1 VLIAV
6 LIDQLTTAITLG
18 TMTLNTIIEQTET
31 TLRVLSDARHDLGE
45 GVLWDAQLGVL
56 WWTDIHASR
65 LHQHDPASGAH
76 RSWALPQRLGS
87 FALTAQPGVLLLGL
101 ERQLARFDSR
111 DEALELLTEVETEL
125 PSTRINDGRCDRHG
139 NFIFGTM
146 DEDPAMHAIGSFY
159 RYTAAGK
166 LQRLEL
172 PKVAIANSIAFSP
185 DGSTMYFCDSPQRR
199 IMACDYDG
207 ISGAT
212 SRLRVFAELASD
224 GAAVP
229 DGSTV
234 DAQGFLWNAQWGGS
248 RVVRYAPDGRIDH
261 IVPVLPRQPSCVSFA
276 GPALDQL
283 CITSARRGLD
293 DTNTFDGAV
302 LYGPAPQA
310 HGLPEARYG
319 GFA

>member
-1 VLIAV
+1 
-6 LIDQLTTAITLG
+6 
-18 TMTLNTIIEQTET
+18 MTEQTEA
-31 TLRVLSDARHDLGE
+31 TLRALTDERHDLGE
-45 GVLWDAQLGVL
+45 GVLWDTELAVL

-76 RSWALPQRLGS
+76 HSWPLPQRLGS

-111 DEALELLTEVETEL
+111 SEALELLAEVESQL
-125 PSTRINDGRCDRHG
+125 PTTRINDGRCDRHG
-139 NFIFGTM
+139 NFVFGSM
-146 DEDPAMHAIGSFY
+146 NEDASIQPIGSFY
-159 RYTAAGK
+159 RYTASGH
-166 LQRLEL
+166 LQRMEL

-185 DGSTMYFCDSPQRR
+185 DGATMYFCDSPQRR

-207 ISGAT
+207 LSGAT

-234 DAQGFLWNAQWGGS
+234 DADGYLWNAQWGGG

-261 IVPVLPRQPSCVSFA
+261 IVPVTPRQPSCVSFA
-276 GPALDQL
+276 GPTLDQL

-293 DTNTFDGAV
+293 GANAFDGAV
-302 LYGPAPQA
+302 LYGSAPRSR
-310 HGLPEARYG
+310 GLPEARYG